1 MKINEF
7 LQGRPYKAVFLLTE
21 EEEQTWFGLEI
32 MNYHNEK
39 AIFGLVQYEQGYLLG
54 DID

>member
-1 MKINEF
+1 
-7 LQGRPYKAVFLLTE
+7 
-21 EEEQTWFGLEI
+21 